1 MDNFIRKRIDIATCW
16 ATNRIS
22 AMDTL
27 ERYED
32 SYAIAEEFRE
42 WILHIG
48 EKNENLRDSV
58 LNFPKELKKLIR
70 RYPTFADARA
80 ALTALNWSKG
90 ESGNA
95 ESNWIAV
102 TELDPRYS
110 DEEWLKKIRRWPPQP
125 IKDLMNFIDLK

>member
-1 MDNFIRKRIDIATCW
+1 MCLSIYNINLPMDNFIRKRIDIATCW

-48 EKNENLRDSV
+48 EKNENLKDYCFK
-58 LNFPKELKKLIR
+58 LPKGIKKVISQKVN
-70 RYPTFADARA
+70 D
-80 ALTALNWSKG
+80 
-90 ESGNA
+90 
-95 ESNWIAV
+95 
-102 TELDPRYS
+102 
-110 DEEWLKKIRRWPPQP
+110 
-125 IKDLMNFIDLK
+125 